1 MTRLVLLTLAIVVI
15 IALFVPGLPEMVR
28 DFVNRLMS
36 VLGLG

>member
-1 MTRLVLLTLAIVVI
+1 MTRLVLLTIAIVVI
-15 IALFVPGLPEMVR
+15 IAFFVPGLPEVVR

>member
-1 MTRLVLLTLAIVVI
+1 MTRLVLLTIAIVVI
-15 IALFVPGLPEMVR
+15 IAFFVPGLPEMVR

>member
-1 MTRLVLLTLAIVVI
+1 MIRRVLFAIAIVVI
-15 IALFVPGLPEMVR
+15 IAFFMPGLPEMVR

>member
-1 MTRLVLLTLAIVVI
+1 MTRLVLLSISIVVI
-15 IALFVPGLPEMVR
+15 IAFFVPGLPEMVR

>member
-1 MTRLVLLTLAIVVI
+1 MKRLVVLALAIVVG
-15 IALFVPGLPEMVR
+15 IAFFVPGLPEAVR

>member
-1 MTRLVLLTLAIVVI
+1 MIRRVVFAIAIVVV
-15 IALFVPGLPEMVR
+15 IAYFVPGLPDMVR